1 LVACHIGKDQNR
13 DMGRRAH
20 LLLAGYDVS
29 NEQFRQG
36 VRVPT
41 FEALAFHLQEACTR
55 QTGRSL
61 GSLLV
66 FFLTCTTLVF
76 FSGVLAT

>member
-1 LVACHIGKDQNR
+1 MVACHIGKDQNR
-13 DMGRRAH
+13 DMCRRAH

-41 FEALAFHLQEACTR
+41 FEALDFHLQEDSTR

-66 FFLTCTTLVF
+66 FFLTSATLVF